1 MTAAACW
8 MVLPS
13 IGSVGDMAS
22 PIPNPNRDFVLGVVY
37 AAIELDDV
45 LNRENGMFGD
55 CEIVRRPD
63 GKANVIYR
71 ATFPLPTRTQE
82 ARRPRRPRV
91 TQLPQEQPEW
101 PVFRPCNTPDGRKSH
116 GASSHAA

>member
-1 MTAAACW
+1 
-8 MVLPS
+8 
-13 IGSVGDMAS
+13 MAS
-22 PIPNPNRDFVLGVVY
+22 PIPNPNPNPNPNRDFVLGVVY

-82 ARRPRRPRV
+82 QIARVLKTHAQVVDVIFGDIPIQRR
-91 TQLPQEQPEW
+91 
-101 PVFRPCNTPDGRKSH
+101 
-116 GASSHAA
+116 